1 MLINIT
7 TQKKNKKNPLH
18 FLRMSSKA
26 AVVDMTVKTLRQTQR
41 VSGLLDELY
50 LRQNIWYKLLIR

>member
-18 FLRMSSKA
+18 FLRTSSKA
-26 AVVDMTVKTLRQTQR
+26 AVADMTENTQTNAEGVR
-41 VSGLLDELY
+41 FV
-50 LRQNIWYKLLIR
+50 R

>member
-7 TQKKNKKNPLH
+7 TQKKPKTLT

-26 AVVDMTVKTLRQTQR
+26 AVADTTVKTLRQTQR

-50 LRQNIWYKLLIR
+50 LRQNIWYKLPIR